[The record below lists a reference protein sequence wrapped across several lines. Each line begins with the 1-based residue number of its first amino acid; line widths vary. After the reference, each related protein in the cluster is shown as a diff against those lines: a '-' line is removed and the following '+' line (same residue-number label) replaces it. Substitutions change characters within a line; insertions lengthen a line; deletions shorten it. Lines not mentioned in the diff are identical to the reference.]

1 MQYSSVM
8 VDNGGVGLRERKKQR
23 TRRALIEAALR
34 LFDEKGFDETTLA
47 EIAAEADVSTRTFFS
62 YFASKEDVVFY
73 DSARKMDLAVAT
85 LAARAPGESPG
96 DALLRIVEQSLT
108 WLTTYEEL
116 TFEDAE
122 LRIRLVLKEPT
133 LRARALV
140 MLLESQTT
148 LARALREAFPELDQ
162 VEAAAAVGAMFGAVK
177 LAIFAGLGHD
187 LSAEQMSSTARRAAE
202 ITLAG
207 LRSLG

>member
-1 MQYSSVM
+1 M
-8 VDNGGVGLRERKKQR
+8 VINGGVGLRERKKQR

-34 LFDEKGFDETTLA
+34 LFDQKGFDETTLA

-73 DSARKMDLAVAT
+73 DSARKMELAAAT
-85 LAARAPGESPG
+85 LAGRAPGESPG
-96 DALLRIVEQSLT
+96 DVLLRIVEESLT

-148 LARALREAFPELDQ
+148 LARALREAYPELDP

-177 LAIFAGLGHD
+177 LAIVADLGHD

-202 ITLAG
+202 LTLAG

>member
-1 MQYSSVM
+1 M

-73 DSARKMDLAVAT
+73 DSARKMELAAAT

-96 DALLRIVEQSLT
+96 DVLLRIVEDSLT

-148 LARALREAFPELDQ
+148 LARALREAYPELDA

-177 LAIFAGLGHD
+177 LAIVADLGHD
-187 LSAEQMSSTARRAAE
+187 LSAEQMWSTARRAAE

>member
-1 MQYSSVM
+1 M

-23 TRRALIEAALR
+23 TRRALVEAALR

-73 DSARKMDLAVAT
+73 DSARKME
-85 LAARAPGESPG
+85 LAAAAMADRAPGESPG
-96 DALLRIVEQSLT
+96 DVLLRIVEESLT

-140 MLLESQTT
+140 MLLESQST

-177 LAIFAGLGHD
+177 LAIVADLGHD

>member
-1 MQYSSVM
+1 M

-23 TRRALIEAALR
+23 TRRALVEAALR

-73 DSARKMDLAVAT
+73 DSARKME
-85 LAARAPGESPG
+85 LAAAAMADRAPGESPG
-96 DALLRIVEQSLT
+96 DVLLRIVEESLT

-148 LARALREAFPELDQ
+148 LARALREAYPELDP

-177 LAIFAGLGHD
+177 LAIVADLGHD

>member
-1 MQYSSVM
+1 M

-73 DSARKMDLAVAT
+73 DSARKME
-85 LAARAPGESPG
+85 LAAAALAGRAPGEAPG
-96 DALLRIVEQSLT
+96 DVLLRIVEESLT

-140 MLLESQTT
+140 MLLESQST
-148 LARALREAFPELDQ
+148 LARALREAYPELDP

-177 LAIFAGLGHD
+177 LAVVADLGHD
-187 LSAEQMSSTARRAAE
+187 LSAEQMASTARRAAE
-202 ITLAG
+202 IALAG

>member
-1 MQYSSVM
+1 M
-8 VDNGGVGLRERKKQR
+8 VDSGGVGLRERKKQR
-23 TRRALIEAALR
+23 TRRALVEAALR

-73 DSARKMDLAVAT
+73 DSARKME
-85 LAARAPGESPG
+85 LAAAAMADRAPGESPG
-96 DALLRIVEQSLT
+96 DVLLRIVEESLT

-148 LARALREAFPELDQ
+148 LARALREAYPELDP

-177 LAIFAGLGHD
+177 LAIVADLGHD

>member
-1 MQYSSVM
+1 M
-8 VDNGGVGLRERKKQR
+8 VINGGVGLRERKKQR
-23 TRRALIEAALR
+23 TRRALVEAALR

-73 DSARKMDLAVAT
+73 DSARKME
-85 LAARAPGESPG
+85 LAAATVAGRAPGESPG
-96 DALLRIVEQSLT
+96 DVLLRIVEESLT

-148 LARALREAFPELDQ
+148 LARALREAFPELDA

-177 LAIFAGLGHD
+177 LAVVADLGHD
-187 LSAEQMSSTARRAAE
+187 LSAEQMWSAARRAAE
-202 ITLAG
+202 IALSG

>member
-1 MQYSSVM
+1 M

-23 TRRALIEAALR
+23 TRRALVEAALR

-73 DSARKMDLAVAT
+73 DSARKME
-85 LAARAPGESPG
+85 LAAATVAGRAPGESPG
-96 DALLRIVEQSLT
+96 DVLLRIVEESLT

-148 LARALREAFPELDQ
+148 LARALREAFPELDA

-177 LAIFAGLGHD
+177 LAVVADLGHD
-187 LSAEQMSSTARRAAE
+187 LSAEQMWSAARRAAE
-202 ITLAG
+202 IALSG

>member
-1 MQYSSVM
+1 M

-23 TRRALIEAALR
+23 TRRALVEAALR

-73 DSARKMDLAVAT
+73 DSARKME
-85 LAARAPGESPG
+85 LAAAAMAHRAPGESPG
-96 DALLRIVEQSLT
+96 DVLLRIVEESLT

-148 LARALREAFPELDQ
+148 LARALREAYPELDP

-177 LAIFAGLGHD
+177 LAIVADLGHD